1 VACGRL
7 DAFYE
12 KGLKPWD
19 YAAGALIAR
28 EAGAD
33 VLGAEQKLMQDRLVV
48 ASAPSLT
55 TQLRAILSGSVQSD
69 N

>member
-1 VACGRL
+1 L

-12 KGLKPWD
+12 KGLQPWD
-19 YAAGALIAR
+19 YAAGALIAS

-33 VLGAEQKLMQDRLVV
+33 VAGVEQDSMMDKLVI

-55 TQLRAILSGSVQSD
+55 AQLREMLPAGA
-69 N
+69 